1 MTGTTPGCVPTGD
14 LAPAAGLLDISS
26 EDMCEAQLG
35 EEAKERAWT
44 TPGVPRLHS
53 GNRLPSPRLPKHY
66 CLQMSRGAAP
76 SQYRRQENHGVRG
89 EVAG

>member
-1 MTGTTPGCVPTGD
+1 MTGTTPGCVPAGD

-53 GNRLPSPRLPKHY
+53 GNRLPSPK
-66 CLQMSRGAAP
+66 SITV
-76 SQYRRQENHGVRG
+76 YRCHVEQPLASTGDKRTTV
-89 EVAG
+89 